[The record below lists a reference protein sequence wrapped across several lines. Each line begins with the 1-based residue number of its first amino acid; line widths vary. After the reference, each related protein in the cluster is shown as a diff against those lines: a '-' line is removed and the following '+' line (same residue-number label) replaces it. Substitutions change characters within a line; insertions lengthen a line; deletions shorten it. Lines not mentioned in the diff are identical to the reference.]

1 MPKRAVQAY
10 GSFIRLALFKD
21 PGKGAAYAKR
31 LGNVLEGSWS
41 NASRIQPVNVAAIKH
56 TLARS

>member
-1 MPKRAVQAY
+1 VPKRAVQAY

-21 PGKGAAYAKR
+21 PGKAAAYAKR

-41 NASRIQPVNVAAIKH
+41 NASSIQPVNVAVIKH
-56 TLARS
+56 SLARS